1 MDEAQLRER
10 ARQSIEAFNRGDWD
24 EIRARYAPGF
34 VYEETGTG
42 RRVEG
47 ADEVIRALQA
57 WKTALPDVTGE
68 VVGVA
73 ADGDTA
79 VLEIVWRGTHAG
91 PLATPSGE
99 LPASGRRIETRATM
113 WQRYDGELMVHQ
125 RHYLDQ
131 FTFLTQLGVLPA
143 AG

>member
-1 MDEAQLRER
+1 MDEAELRER
-10 ARQSIEAFNRGDWD
+10 ACQGIEAFNRGDWD

-34 VYEETGTG
+34 VAEETGTG
-42 RRVEG
+42 RRMEG

-73 ADGDTA
+73 VDGNTA
-79 VLEIVWRGTHAG
+79 VLEIVWRGTHTG

-99 LPASGRRIETRATM
+99 LPASGRRIETWATM
-113 WQRYDGELMVHQ
+113 WLRYDGELLVHQ
-125 RHYLDQ
+125 RHYLDML
-131 FTFLTQLGVLPA
+131 TMLTQIGVLPA
-143 AG
+143 R